1 MPSTPP
7 FVAQERPDSC
17 AIACLRM
24 LLAQKAVDKS
34 EEELVRQTTLDAG
47 GLNPEEIAALAR
59 ANGLPA
65 RERMVDDAE
74 LAQLVQHGS
83 YPIVLLYRKFL
94 DGEDNVHA
102 VIPIGFSKQYVT
114 LLDPLRGKRRISIR
128 KFAKARQWVQ
138 RWAVVEEPSD
148 LG

>member
-24 LLAQKAVDKS
+24 LLAQKGVDIS
-34 EEELVRQTTLDAG
+34 EDELVRQARLNEG

-59 ANGLPA
+59 ANGLPS
-65 RERMVDDAE
+65 RERMIDDAE
-74 LAQLVQHGS
+74 LAQLVEHGR
-83 YPIVLLYRKFL
+83 YPIVILCRRFL

-102 VIPIGFSKQYVT
+102 VIPIGFAKQYVT
-114 LLDPLRGKRRISIR
+114 LLDPLCGKRRISIR
-128 KFAKARQWVQ
+128 KLAMARNWVQ
-138 RWAVVEEPSD
+138 RWAIVEEPSE
-148 LG
+148 LA

>member
-1 MPSTPP
+1 VE
-7 FVAQERPDSC
+7 F
-17 AIACLRM
+17 
-24 LLAQKAVDKS
+24 S

-65 RERMVDDAE
+65 RERMIDDAE
-74 LAQLVQHGS
+74 LAEFVQHGR
-83 YPIVLLYRKFL
+83 YPIVLLYRKLL

-102 VIPIGFSKQYVT
+102 VIPIGFAKQYVT

-138 RWAVVEEPSD
+138 QWAVIEEPGE